1 MKKYNGDE
9 DTEWQDVSEL
19 VSKYTGNIPHRDTC
33 RRQSKYLFDLLDGG
47 YQIIPPNEEVVE
59 KKKEIS
65 DVSYNGNDNTYTY
78 NKLIEIDE
86 STEKIT
92 PELIMEKHN
101 IDPTKW
107 EVVSYKNNYW
117 NTQAKGSKLL
127 TLFQSKVTV
136 KPIEKSI
143 IDYDYI
149 RDYFSNYTPEYAKQ
163 NIKRQYENGN
173 KLLVPCFYDCHF
185 GKEGWQGEVGVG
197 ENYDL
202 KIAKQRF
209 IDNSNNYISRIK
221 DQKFEKILYVIGQ
234 DFIHSEPDGQTVNKT
249 KQDCDGRYQKIFR
262 VACEALVESITSF
275 ATIAPVD
282 VVLIQGNH
290 SETTEFFMAELLKA
304 YFRNDNDINVD
315 SSPMLRKYYRYGD
328 TLLGLSH
335 GEYEGKRITE
345 LMPVEAREDWGKT
358 KYHEFLLGHLHS
370 ESSFEKGG
378 ITVRRIPSI
387 CGTDAW
393 SKKMGYCTSPKRS
406 VAFVYD
412 KEQGLVET
420 LYQPIDNL

>member
-19 VSKYTGNIPHRDTC
+19 VNKYTGNTPHRDTC

-107 EVVSYKNNYW
+107 EVISYKNNYW

-136 KPIEKSI
+136 KPIEKSS

-163 NIKRQYENGN
+163 NIERQYENGN

-221 DQKFEKILYVIGQ
+221 DQKFEKILYI
-234 DFIHSEPDGQTVNKT
+234 VN
-249 KQDCDGRYQKIFR
+249 
-262 VACEALVESITSF
+262 
-275 ATIAPVD
+275 
-282 VVLIQGNH
+282 
-290 SETTEFFMAELLKA
+290 
-304 YFRNDNDINVD
+304 
-315 SSPMLRKYYRYGD
+315 
-328 TLLGLSH
+328 
-335 GEYEGKRITE
+335 
-345 LMPVEAREDWGKT
+345 LMDR
-358 KYHEFLLGHLHS
+358 L
-370 ESSFEKGG
+370 
-378 ITVRRIPSI
+378 
-387 CGTDAW
+387 
-393 SKKMGYCTSPKRS
+393 
-406 VAFVYD
+406 
-412 KEQGLVET
+412 
-420 LYQPIDNL
+420 